1 MRDGARSLR
10 QTVAPGRTRAIAGN
24 PGERR
29 EDKGRGKNAMT
40 AHKAQRSA
48 VATRER
54 IPRHLAIVM
63 DGNGRWAQQRAQ
75 PRSFGHRAGQKAV
88 RTTVEYCLRHGIGV
102 LTLFAFSSENWK
114 RPDAEV
120 GALMDLFLKALDK
133 EIDKLHRNEVRV
145 RFIGELSAFSEAI
158 RTRMQAASLRTGAN
172 SRLIL
177 NVCVSYGG
185 RWDIVQATRRA
196 IEAAARGELDP
207 ARIDEAALAPYFCLA
222 DVPPPDLFIRT
233 GGEHRIS
240 NFLLWQLAYTEL
252 YFTDTLW
259 PDMNAAE
266 LDRALDDY
274 AHRERRFGCAS
285 APTVQA
291 QAS

>member
-1 MRDGARSLR
+1 
-10 QTVAPGRTRAIAGN
+10 
-24 PGERR
+24 
-29 EDKGRGKNAMT
+29 MT
-40 AHKAQRSA
+40 ARKVVSHR
-48 VATRER
+48 ATARPNAPQH
-54 IPRHLAIVM
+54 IAIVM
-63 DGNGRWAQQRAQ
+63 DGNGRWARRRAQ

-88 RTTVEYCLRHGIGV
+88 RAVVEYCLRNHVGV

-114 RPDAEV
+114 RPDTEV

-133 EIDKLHRNEVRV
+133 EIDELHSNEVRV
-145 RFIGELSAFSEAI
+145 RFVGELTAFSDAL
-158 RTRMQAASLRTGAN
+158 RTRMQAATLRTAGN
-172 SRLIL
+172 RRLAL

-185 RWDIVQATRRA
+185 RWDIVQAARRVA
-196 IEAAARGELDP
+196 QAAANGEIDP
-207 ARIDEAALAPYFCLA
+207 AVVDEHTLADYFCLA

-259 PDMNAAE
+259 PDMDAAE

-274 AHRERRFGCAS
+274 ARRERRFGCAPS
-285 APTVQA
+285 AQTA
-291 QAS
+291 RAS